1 MFFLKKKGRKER
13 KRSLKVFFE
22 SIHGLT
28 RFSNSIDRKSV
39 YIVVGLTCIPIKILI
54 NFVEVRYFFNRYK
67 NIQFLFSINQRD
79 FIFIASGCG
88 RVQFLL
94 DINDSCYNIINNSL
108 LLFLYCI
115 NKYCFN
121 P

>member
-13 KRSLKVFFE
+13 KRSLKVFSE

-67 NIQFLFSINQRD
+67 NTQFLFSINQRD

-94 DINDSCYNIINNSL
+94 DINDSFVII
-108 LLFLYCI
+108 
-115 NKYCFN
+115 
-121 P
+121 